1 MNNLLPSFQEESLDL
16 LSDGVI
22 GGQLHSDGLVTG
34 GGHSRMP
41 SESNLKLTQGPAIPF
56 FPEVDALLNLFK
68 DSCKELGDLSNQ
80 VYQYIENSSDW
91 IV

>member
-1 MNNLLPSFQEESLDL
+1 MNNLLPSFQEESLDS

-22 GGQLHSDGLVTG
+22 GGQQHSDGLATA

-41 SESNLKLTQGPAIPF
+41 SESNLKSTQGSTIPF
-56 FPEVDALLNLFK
+56 FPEVDALLDLFK

-80 VYQYIENSSDW
+80 VYEVHCIRLFGG
-91 IV
+91 